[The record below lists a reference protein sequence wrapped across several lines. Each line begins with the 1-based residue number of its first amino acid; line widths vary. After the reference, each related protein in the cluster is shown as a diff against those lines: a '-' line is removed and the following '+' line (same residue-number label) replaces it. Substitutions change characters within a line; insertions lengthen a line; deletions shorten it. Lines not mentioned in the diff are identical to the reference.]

1 MKDGLEKEEG
11 SRPLDDALEKE
22 EGSRPLDDALEK
34 EEAFL
39 TLGCFGSMR
48 CKMAWRRRKAHDHW
62 MMPWK
67 RRKHS

>member
-1 MKDGLEKEEG
+1 VKDG
-11 SRPLDDALEKE
+11 LEKE

-48 CKMAWRRRKAHDHW
+48 CRKEC
-62 MMPWK
+62 
-67 RRKHS
+67 